1 MLWMKYCSQ
10 FTFLNHLL
18 LIFKMYMYN
27 SRTAVYL
34 NISHLLLYI
43 KSVKDTEKKLY
54 NNCAKR
60 NKKIN
65 KKWKNIVINGL
76 NVTNF

>member
-1 MLWMKYCSQ
+1 
-10 FTFLNHLL
+10 
-18 LIFKMYMYN
+18 MYN

-43 KSVKDTEKKLY
+43 KSVKDAEKKLY

-65 KKWKNIVINGL
+65 KKWKNVVMNGL